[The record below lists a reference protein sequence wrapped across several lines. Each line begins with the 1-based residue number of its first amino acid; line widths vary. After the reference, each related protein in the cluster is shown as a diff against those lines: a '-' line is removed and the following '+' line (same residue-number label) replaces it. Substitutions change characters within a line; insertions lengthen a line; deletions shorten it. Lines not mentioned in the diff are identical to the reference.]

1 MSDTLPEL
9 PEPRLLQLFDVLYG
23 TRSVTRAAE
32 QLGLSQP
39 TVSIW
44 LARLREQLRDPL
56 FVRTPAGMLP
66 TPQADALIV
75 QAREALETLRRLA
88 AWEAAFVPATAE
100 RRFRIC
106 MTDASHITLLPRLL
120 AHVRTH
126 APRLRLEAARMDIHT
141 AQALEHGE
149 ADLAVGYAPWLESG
163 IYQQALY
170 LQDWVCL
177 VNAGHPRLAAGL
189 DLVAYAEAGHITV
202 AAGTGAQL
210 LDGALE
216 RTGIRRKV
224 YLELPSFLGLA
235 AIVSTTDL
243 VVTLPRHIGQTL
255 ARLGGVTV
263 HACPVD
269 VPGFAV
275 CQHWH
280 ARYHQDPANLWLR
293 RTLAGLFMGGA
304 QAGA

>member
-1 MSDTLPEL
+1 
-9 PEPRLLQLFDVLYG
+9 
-23 TRSVTRAAE
+23 
-32 QLGLSQP
+32 
-39 TVSIW
+39 
-44 LARLREQLRDPL
+44 
-56 FVRTPAGMLP
+56 
-66 TPQADALIV
+66 
-75 QAREALETLRRLA
+75 
-88 AWEAAFVPATAE
+88 
-100 RRFRIC
+100 
-106 MTDASHITLLPRLL
+106 
-120 AHVRTH
+120 
-126 APRLRLEAARMDIHT
+126 MDIRERVI
-141 AQALEHGE
+141 QSKE
-149 ADLAVGYAPWLESG
+149 
-163 IYQQALY
+163 
-170 LQDWVCL
+170 
-177 VNAGHPRLAAGL
+177 
-189 DLVAYAEAGHITV
+189 ITPF
-202 AAGTGAQL
+202 Q
-210 LDGALE
+210 
-216 RTGIRRKV
+216 RKV